1 MELKFVTRESDYL
14 VFETQQGDRLRA
26 LIDDGL
32 REAIRK
38 EQANFSSGVSPREVQ
53 SALRSG
59 KSLEEIAADLG
70 VPERAIEPF
79 AAPILDELRYILD
92 AALKT
97 TLPSGNQMVSFG
109 ELVAQS
115 FPTAQLKVYKN
126 LDRWIV
132 EDLENPSLSWFFDPK
147 TRHIEPLGDAAKT
160 LLRASRNPETNIP
173 ASALRSVSSEQNVHK
188 PVDVSAPEEG
198 PGASIHDLVQQL
210 RERKAPEQTKPASA
224 KGRAALPSWDEIV
237 LGTGMLE
244 PNPDERD
251 S

>member
-14 VFETQQGDRLRA
+14 VFETQQGNRLRA

-32 REAIRK
+32 RDAIKK
-38 EQANFSSGVSPREVQ
+38 EQASFSEGVSPRDVQ
-53 SALRSG
+53 SALRAG
-59 KSLEEIAADLG
+59 KSLEQVAADLG

-97 TLPSGNQMVSFG
+97 TLPSGNQMVSFE

-115 FPTAQLKVYKN
+115 FPMAKLRVYKN

-132 EDLENPSLSWFFDPK
+132 EDSENSSLSWFFDSK
-147 TRHIEPLGDAAKT
+147 TRYLEPLGDAAKNLNKASKTTDTNSLAST
-160 LLRASRNPETNIP
+160 LRP
-173 ASALRSVSSEQNVHK
+173 VSNEQNAPK
-188 PVDVSAPEEG
+188 PVGGSDSKES

-210 RERKAPEQTKPASA
+210 RERKATDQTKPASA

-237 LGTGMLE
+237 LGTGNLE
-244 PNPDERD
+244 SKSDERN

>member
-14 VFETQQGDRLRA
+14 VFETQQGERLRA

-32 REAIRK
+32 RDAIKK
-38 EQANFSSGVSPREVQ
+38 EQASFSQGVSPKDVQ
-53 SALRSG
+53 RALRAG
-59 KSLEEIAADLG
+59 LTLEQVAADLG

-97 TLPSGNQMVSFG
+97 TLPSGDQMVSFG
-109 ELVAQS
+109 ALVEQA
-115 FPTAQLKVYKN
+115 FPQAQLRVYKQQE
-126 LDRWIV
+126 RWIV
-132 EDLENPSLSWFFDPK
+132 EDSGNSELSWFFDSK
-147 TRHIEPLGDAAKT
+147 NRHLEPAGEAAKS
-160 LLRASRNPETNIP
+160 LSKSKEANESNASNPN
-173 ASALRSVSSEQNVHK
+173 LRSVAPTLEKSIEQRESNSK
-188 PVDVSAPEEG
+188 DG

-237 LGTGMLE
+237 LGTGNLE
-244 PNPDERD
+244 SNSDERD

>member
-14 VFETQQGDRLRA
+14 VFETQQGNRLRA

-32 REAIRK
+32 RDAIKK
-38 EQANFSSGVSPREVQ
+38 EQASFSEGVSPRDVQ
-53 SALRSG
+53 SALRAG
-59 KSLEEIAADLG
+59 KSLEQVAADLG

-97 TLPSGNQMVSFG
+97 TLPSGNQMVSFE

-115 FPTAQLKVYKN
+115 FPMAKLRVYKS

-132 EDLENPSLSWFFDPK
+132 EDSENSSLSWFFDSK
-147 TRHIEPLGDAAKT
+147 TRYLEPLGDAAKNLIKASKTTDTDSMAST
-160 LLRASRNPETNIP
+160 LRPVANEHD
-173 ASALRSVSSEQNVHK
+173 ALK
-188 PVDVSAPEEG
+188 PVGGSDSKEG

-210 RERKAPEQTKPASA
+210 RERKIPDQTKPASA

-237 LGTGMLE
+237 LGTGNLE
-244 PNPDERD
+244 SNPDERN